1 MSDAKIIEVN
11 LSEYYLRNTRLENNP
26 TNQKSSQFYQKVFES
41 IKNKGIIN
49 PLTVVKKKIDM
60 RYS

>member
-11 LSEYYLRNTRLENNP
+11 LSECYLRNIRLENNP

-60 RYS
+60 RYA